1 MRKSKKSKEEHI
13 QSVFLTWYRQ
23 NKRDLPWRKLQG
35 NQLPNPYYVLVSEF
49 MLQQTTVNTVVKRFN
64 EFIHLWPSLKQLS
77 LITENR
83 ILKFWSGLGY
93 YNRAR
98 NLLKTVKIISKD
110 FKSKVPRNYD
120 QLINLPGVGEYT
132 AKAIL
137 GIVYN
142 QHVLPLDAN
151 IERIIARLHGIKTS
165 LRLNKKKIEDI
176 ASNYQ
181 SSNKASDLIQSF
193 MDYGSAICL
202 PRNPKCEKCV
212 VKKFCEARKKNIQH
226 LIPFKKSI
234 LEKKKIKYTRAYII
248 MNHKNEILI
257 SRRKSKGMLASM
269 LEVPNDEWVDTKK
282 HLKRHDIYKD
292 LSTKYKR
299 IGKITYSFSHF
310 DLDIAIYKSKVMK
323 KKHKDFNW
331 IKSNKIATSGMPT
344 VMKEI
349 VKKGINIE

>member
-1 MRKSKKSKEEHI
+1 MRRSKNSKEKLI
-13 QSVFLTWYRQ
+13 QSIFLQWYRK
-23 NKRDLPWRKLQG
+23 NKRDLPWRKLQR
-35 NQLPNPYYVLVSEF
+35 NQLPNPYYILVSEF

-98 NLLKTVKIISKD
+98 NLLKTVKIISRD

-137 GIVYN
+137 GIAYN
-142 QHVLPLDAN
+142 QPILPLDAN
-151 IERIIARLHGIKTS
+151 IERIIARLYRIKTS
-165 LRLNKKKIEDI
+165 LRFNKKKIQDI
-176 ASNYQ
+176 ASHYQ
-181 SSNKASDLIQSF
+181 SFNKASDLIQSF

-234 LEKKKIKYTRAYII
+234 LKKKKIKFTRAYII

-257 SRRKSKGMLASM
+257 NRRKSKGMLASM

-282 HLKRHDIYKD
+282 QLKRHDIYKG
-292 LSTKYKR
+292 LSAKYKK
-299 IGKITYSFSHF
+299 IGKIAYSFSHF

-323 KKHKDFNW
+323 KNYKNFNW
-331 IKSNKIATSGMPT
+331 IKSNKINTSGMPT

-349 VKKGINIE
+349 VKKGISI